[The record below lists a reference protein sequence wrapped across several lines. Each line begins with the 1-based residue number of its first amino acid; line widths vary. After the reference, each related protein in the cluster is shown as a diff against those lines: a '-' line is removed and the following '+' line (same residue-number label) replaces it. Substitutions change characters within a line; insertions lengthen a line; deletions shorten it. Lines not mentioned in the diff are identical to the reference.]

1 MDKVEFI
8 TIICLEDIEAEYV
21 IIDKG
26 NGEFTS
32 MTKEYY
38 DAQQATTLASESPAA
53 PTA

>member
-1 MDKVEFI
+1 MKIQTI
-8 TIICLEDIEAEYV
+8 TITNTDDSTTDYV

-38 DAQQATTLASESPAA
+38 DSIQA
-53 PTA
+53 PTVIDPDTAK